1 MKSSGHYG
9 RMFVMKSKHIF
20 IGIFLLLFLCILA
33 LFYVPD
39 MIIANK
45 LGAIETVVIEEI
57 SKGSFP
63 GAVICAG
70 RKGKL
75 YYLKA
80 YGNEVI
86 EPFKEAANEN
96 TIFDM
101 ASVTKP
107 VSTATSV
114 MILIDRGKIKLD
126 DKVAA
131 YLPEFSVG
139 GKEEVQIKHL
149 LTHTSGLPAYTNANT
164 LKKEFGNPCPENVI
178 EKICSFDARCKPGE
192 EFKYSCLGFIT
203 LAKIVE
209 VVSGE
214 PVDVFARANIF
225 EPLGMQHTTFNPPE
239 ALEPRIAATQIV
251 EDKLLRGTVHDPLA
265 QLMDGVSG
273 NAGLFSTGYDLSIYC
288 RMLLNEG
295 VYEGKRI
302 LSPEAVAFLT
312 EVQMHGR
319 CYGFD
324 ASSSYSWIK
333 GQFASED
340 AFCHS
345 GYTGT
350 SIVCDPSNDV
360 FLIILTN
367 RAHPH
372 DKGASKPVR
381 KKVADIVFS
390 ALGGA

>member
-1 MKSSGHYG
+1 MSFG
-9 RMFVMKSKHIF
+9 
-20 IGIFLLLFLCILA
+20 LLLFLCILA
-33 LFYVPD
+33 AFYVPD
-39 MIIANK
+39 MIVLHK
-45 LGAIETVVIEEI
+45 LSAIETVVNEEI
-57 SKGSFP
+57 AKGSFP

-70 RKGKL
+70 RKGKIF
-75 YYLKA
+75 YLRA

-86 EPFKEAANEN
+86 EPFTEAANEN
-96 TIFDM
+96 TMFDM

-114 MILIDRGKIKLD
+114 MILMDRGKIKLD
-126 DKVAA
+126 DKVSV
-131 YLPEFSVG
+131 YLPEFAVG

-164 LKKEFGNPCPENVI
+164 LKKEFGGPCPQQVI
-178 EKICSFDARCKPGE
+178 EKICSFDAQSKPGE
-192 EFKYSCLGFIT
+192 KFKYSCLGFIT

-209 VVSGE
+209 IVSGE
-214 PVDVFARANIF
+214 PVDVFARENIF
-225 EPLGMQHTTFNPPE
+225 EPLGMRHTTFNPPE
-239 ALEPRIAATQIV
+239 VLEARIAATQIV

-265 QLMDGVSG
+265 QLMGGVSG
-273 NAGLFSTGYDLSIYC
+273 NAGLFSTGFDMSIYC
-288 RMLLNEG
+288 RMLLNG
-295 VYEGKRI
+295 GTYDGIRI
-302 LSPEAVAFLT
+302 LSPGAVKFLT

-324 ASSSYSWIK
+324 SSSSYSWIK
-333 GQFASED
+333 GQFASEE

-350 SIVCDPSNDV
+350 SIVCDPDNDV

-381 KKVADIVFS
+381 TKVADIVFS
-390 ALGGA
+390 AFGGA